1 MKIGFL
7 TKCAEYAHSTPVMD
21 DVFKRLRQK
30 GVQVQKIVPEEQLI
44 DLSAVRPTLDLY
56 VLRPGIELG
65 LSLAGILHDQGANLL
80 NTFPAS
86 TLVQDKVRVTQ
97 RLLENQIPTARSFVA
112 GDLKQAFDALCN
124 SLIVKPHRG
133 SYGEGIRIFHDREGL
148 PEAGE
153 RGGHFVQEYH
163 SNSGEDLKVYVIGNQ
178 VFALRRKFP
187 AHSYEDKLG
196 TPVEVDD
203 YLRRIALR
211 IGQLFGLHVYG
222 IDCIDTDCGLLVID
236 VNFFPGFVGV
246 PNAAKYLSAYIL
258 EYAEQHDALAE
269 VS

>member
-7 TKCAEYAHSTPVMD
+7 MKRAEYAHSTPVME
-21 DVFKRLRQK
+21 DVFKHLRKK
-30 GVQVQKIVPEEQLI
+30 GVKVQTIVPEEQLI
-44 DLSAVRPTLDLY
+44 DLGAIRPTLDLY

-86 TLVQDKVRVTQ
+86 TLVQDKVRVTH
-97 RLLENQIPTARSFVA
+97 RLLEDSIPTARSFVA
-112 GDLKQAFDALCN
+112 GDLKQAFDALRN

-133 SYGEGIRIFHDREGL
+133 SYGEGIRVFHEHDEL
-148 PEAGE
+148 PKAGE

-163 SNSGEDLKVYVIGNQ
+163 RNSGEDLKVYVIGDQ
-178 VFALRRKFP
+178 VFAVRRKFP

-196 TPVEVDD
+196 VPVEVDD
-203 YLRRIALR
+203 YLRTIALR
-211 IGQLFGLHVYG
+211 IGQLFGLQVYG
-222 IDCIDTDCGLLVID
+222 IDCIDTDRGLLVID

-258 EYAEQHDALAE
+258 ECAEQHDAIAA